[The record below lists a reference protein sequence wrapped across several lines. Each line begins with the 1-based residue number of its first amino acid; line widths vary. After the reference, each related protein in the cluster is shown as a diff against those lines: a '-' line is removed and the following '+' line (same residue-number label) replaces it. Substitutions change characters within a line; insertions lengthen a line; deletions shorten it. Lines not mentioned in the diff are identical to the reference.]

1 MAALLPGKQP
11 DTSCCTSNRLG
22 PQFPL
27 LKHKTDLHQ
36 SPLLPRNIRSLHM
49 LYGHMLY
56 GHTLY
61 GHTLY
66 GAASIGAF
74 TYLTYAIWRYR
85 HRDPYA
91 MVILEEK

>member
-49 LYGHMLY
+49 LYGH
-56 GHTLY
+56 
-61 GHTLY
+61 TLY